1 MIIRDRKDAESSAVD
16 EDKFISRRYTLRA
29 DGMGHSVHET
39 YIKPGEELRMWYR
52 NHKETVICMEGE
64 GQVEDLT
71 EGGVHKLTPGVLYA
85 LDKHQKHIL
94 SSEKGMTVMCV
105 FTPSLVGPED
115 HDEQGSYPLYDDDGT
130 IVKH

>member
-1 MIIRDRKDAESSAVD
+1 MIVRDHKDAEANAVD
-16 EDKFISRRYTLRA
+16 EEKFISRRYTLRA

-39 YIKPGEELRMWYR
+39 YIKPGQALRMWYR
-52 NHKETVICMEGE
+52 NHKETVICMSGE

-71 EGGVHKLTPGVLYA
+71 EGGTHKLAPGVLYA
-85 LDKHQKHIL
+85 LDRHQKHVL

-130 IVKH
+130 LVQR

>member
-105 FTPSLVGPED
+105 FTPALVGPED

-130 IVKH
+130 ILKH

>member
-105 FTPSLVGPED
+105 FTPALVGPED

>member
-130 IVKH
+130 ILKH

>member
-1 MIIRDRKDAESSAVD
+1 MIVRDHQDAENSQID
-16 EDKFISRRYTLRA
+16 EEKFISRRYTLRA

-39 YIKPGEELRMWYR
+39 VIKPGQALHMWYR
-52 NHKETVICMEGE
+52 NHKESVVCIDGEGE
-64 GQVEDLT
+64 IEDLT
-71 EGGVHKLTPGVLYA
+71 EGGKWQLKPGVMYA

-94 SSEKGMTVMCV
+94 SSEKGMTVLCV

-130 IVKH
+130 LLKR

>member
-85 LDKHQKHIL
+85 LDKHQKHVL

>member
-85 LDKHQKHIL
+85 LDKHQKHVL

-105 FTPSLVGPED
+105 FTPALVGPED